1 MIDPGMLTDWGS
13 ASIRLAAP
21 LAIMVIG
28 GVYAERSGVFN
39 IGMEGMMLVGAFTAV
54 TTSYYLEPYMPVE
67 LAVLAAAIAAMVAGG
82 LGGLVHAY
90 LTVSRGADQI
100 ISGVAINLA
109 ALGITNTLH
118 RAVFGQSG
126 RQRVAGFPSI
136 ELPVLGDIPVI
147 GDVFFNQDFGV
158 YLAYLLPIVALLVLF
173 RTTWG
178 LSIRAAGDS
187 PTAVDTAGL
196 SVPTIRYATVLFS
209 GAMAGLG
216 GAVLALGAVR
226 YFTPGMTAGRGF
238 IALGAIIVG
247 RWNPLLAAAACL
259 LFGAADAFQ
268 LRAQAFGLGIPHH
281 FFVMLPYLLAILAVA
296 GLIGRTMPPTQLGIP
311 YRREESSD

>member
-1 MIDPGMLTDWGS
+1 MLDAAAITDWGS
-13 ASIRLAAP
+13 AAMRLTAP
-21 LAIMVIG
+21 LAITVIG

-54 TTSYYLEPYMPVE
+54 STSFYLEPIMPAG
-67 LAVLAAAIAAMVAGG
+67 LAVLLATLAAMLAGAAAS
-82 LGGLVHAY
+82 LVHAY
-90 LTVSRGADQI
+90 LTISRGANQI

-109 ALGITNTLH
+109 ALGLTNTLH
-118 RAVFGQSG
+118 RAVFGATG

-136 ELPVLGDIPVI
+136 ELPVLGDVPIV
-147 GDVFFNQDFGV
+147 GDVFFNQSLAV
-158 YLAYLLPIVALLVLF
+158 YLVYILPLIALFVLY

-178 LSIRAAGDS
+178 LGIRAAGDAPS
-187 PTAVDTAGL
+187 AVDTAGL
-196 SVPTIRYATVLFS
+196 SVAKIRYATVLFS

-238 IALGAIIVG
+238 IVLGAIIVG
-247 RWNPLLAAAACL
+247 RWNPLLAVAACL

-281 FFVMLPYLLAILAVA
+281 FFVMLPYLLAVAAVA
-296 GLIGRTMPPTQLGIP
+296 GLIGRAIPPTQLGIP
-311 YRREESSD
+311 YRREDADE

>member
-1 MIDPGMLTDWGS
+1 MLDAAAITDWGS
-13 ASIRLAAP
+13 AAMRLTAP
-21 LAIMVIG
+21 LAITVIG

-54 TTSYYLEPYMPVE
+54 STSFYLEPIMPAG
-67 LAVLAAAIAAMVAGG
+67 LAVMMATLAAMLAAALAS
-82 LGGLVHAY
+82 LVHAY
-90 LTVSRGADQI
+90 LTISRGANQI
-100 ISGVAINLA
+100 ISGVAINLM
-109 ALGITNTLH
+109 ALGLTNTLH
-118 RAVFGQSG
+118 RAVFGATG

-136 ELPVLGDIPVI
+136 ELPVLGDVPIV
-147 GDVFFNQDFGV
+147 GDVFFNQSLAIYLV
-158 YLAYLLPIVALLVLF
+158 YILPLIALFVLY

-178 LSIRAAGDS
+178 LNIRAAGDAPS
-187 PTAVDTAGL
+187 AVDTAGL
-196 SVPTIRYATVLFS
+196 SVSKIRYATVLFS

-238 IALGAIIVG
+238 IVLGAIIVG
-247 RWNPLLAAAACL
+247 RWNPLLAVAACL

-281 FFVMLPYLLAILAVA
+281 FFVMLPYLLATAAVA
-296 GLIGRTMPPTQLGIP
+296 GVIGRVMPPTQLGIN
-311 YRREESSD
+311 YRREDADE

>member
-1 MIDPGMLTDWGS
+1 MLDPVMIGDWGS
-13 ASIRLAAP
+13 ASMRLAAP
-21 LAIMVIG
+21 LAITAIG

-54 TTSYYLEPYMPVE
+54 TTSLYLEP
-67 LAVLAAAIAAMVAGG
+67 LIGTGAAVLLAALAAMVAGA
-82 LGGLVHAY
+82 LAALAHAY
-90 LTVSRGADQI
+90 LTVSRGANQI

-109 ALGITNTLH
+109 ALGLTNTLH
-118 RAVFGQSG
+118 RAVFGETG
-126 RQRVAGFPSI
+126 RQRVAGFPSV
-136 ELPVLGDIPVI
+136 ELPILGDLPVI
-147 GDVFFNQDFGV
+147 GDVFFNQSLAV
-158 YLAYLLPIVALLVLF
+158 YLMYVLPLVAVFVLY
-173 RTTWG
+173 RTMWG
-178 LSIRAAGDS
+178 LGIRAAGDS
-187 PTAVDTAGL
+187 PPAVDTAGL
-196 SVPTIRYATVLFS
+196 SVSKIRYATVLFS

-238 IALGAIIVG
+238 IVLGAIIVG
-247 RWNPLLAAAACL
+247 RWNPLLAVGACL

-281 FFVMLPYLLAILAVA
+281 VFVMLPYLLAVAAVA
-296 GLIGRTMPPTQLGIP
+296 GVIGRTSPPTQLGIP